1 MAETRSPSA
10 RAPGGSG
17 LGLVAAGA
25 VVVVVTA
32 ITVVLGVWL
41 LTAGG
46 SSTTTYLIEA
56 GTGDRLDRGEVVE
69 LMPTE
74 VRLSVGDT
82 LVIRN
87 ADDRDFVVGPY
98 LVRSGETVEQTF
110 QRAQTLVGE
119 CTLSGTGEIRIV
131 VT

>member
-1 MAETRSPSA
+1 MAEAGSSGTTGD
-10 RAPGGSG
+10 GGTG

-25 VVVVVTA
+25 AVIAVAA
-32 ITVVLGVWL
+32 IAIALGIWV

-46 SSTTTYLIEA
+46 SATTTYLIEA
-56 GTGDRLDRGEVVE
+56 GTGARLDRGEVVE

-87 ADDRDFVVGPY
+87 ADDRAYVVGPY
-98 LVRSGETVEQTF
+98 LVRAGETVEQTF